1 MPFPRTTIVATVGPS
16 CQDEAVLTKMVAAGA
31 EVFRV
36 NGAHAAPHE
45 LAGWVERVRAA
56 GRAAG
61 RHPALMV
68 DLPGTKVR
76 TGPFP
81 RGEVMLAL
89 GARVQLVAGGDGGP
103 DRIPV
108 EPPGILNDVPIGAV
122 VVLGDGGARL
132 EVLAKKPGGLET
144 RVLGPGVVGK
154 GKGVHVPGVALN
166 APVPTPEDRVLAEA
180 AVKAGAD
187 LLCLSFVRTQD
198 DVQRLREQLAS
209 LGAKRMPV
217 IAKIERL
224 AAMEHLEAILARSDG
239 VIVARGDLGLD
250 AGPERIPG
258 LQRRILAAARRHG
271 RPAIVA
277 TEMLESMTQATR
289 PTRAEASDVAGAV
302 FGSADAVMLSAETAV
317 GRHPALVV
325 ETMAAVL
332 LDAEHDPDAPVF
344 GHASL
349 LAPQPHAGRPDQ
361 AVVRAG
367 VSLAR
372 EADAKAIAV
381 YTRTGASAL
390 RLSSERPTAPIFA
403 FTPDES
409 VCRRLA
415 LAWGVRAR
423 VLGEL
428 RGAAR
433 LDSDLLVEQVR
444 EALMGSDE
452 VPPGSRVVVLLG
464 APGDA
469 AGATS
474 VVRLLTL

>member
-16 CQDEAVLTKMVAAGA
+16 CRDEAVLAKMVAAGA
-31 EVFRV
+31 EVLRV
-36 NGAHAAPHE
+36 NGAHAAPEE

-56 GRAAG
+56 GRSVG

-76 TGPFP
+76 TGSFP

-108 EPPGILNDVPIGAV
+108 EPPGILRDVPIGAV

-132 EVLAKKPGGLET
+132 EVLAKKGEALET

-166 APVPTPEDRVLAEA
+166 APVPTPADRVLAEA
-180 AVKAGAD
+180 AVRAGAD
-187 LLCLSFVRTQD
+187 LVCLSFVRTQD
-198 DVQRLREQLAS
+198 DVQRLREHLAS

-224 AAMEHLEAILARSDG
+224 GAMEHLDAILARSDG

-250 AGPERIPG
+250 AGPERMPG
-258 LQRRILAAARRHG
+258 LQRRILAAARRQG
-271 RPAIVA
+271 RPVIVA

-325 ETMAAVL
+325 ETMASIL
-332 LDAEHDPDAPVF
+332 LEAEHDPDAPVF
-344 GHASL
+344 GHPSL
-349 LAPQPHAGRPDQ
+349 LASQPQ
-361 AVVRAG
+361 AVAIHAAG
-367 VSLAR
+367 AMDCFTAFAMTTGSWKVLRGDPVSPTKR
-372 EADAKAIAV
+372 P
-381 YTRTGASAL
+381 
-390 RLSSERPTAPIFA
+390 RLPRWPS
-403 FTPDES
+403 
-409 VCRRLA
+409 
-415 LAWGVRAR
+415 
-423 VLGEL
+423 L
-428 RGAAR
+428 RGAKRRGNRNDGAGTFAFSASLKGPGPMR
-433 LDSDLLVEQVR
+433 PSDAPR
-444 EALMGSDE
+444 CALRCAAF
-452 VPPGSRVVVLLG
+452 PGRTDRPERS
-464 APGDA
+464 
-469 AGATS
+469 
-474 VVRLLTL
+474 